1 MSSGNEF
8 DVDIDPADLDGPLPF
23 HLLIDEHLKIQH
35 VGRSIRRLYP
45 KLQRG
50 DSLGQWV
57 TLDRPAKSIEHIGDL
72 HGIAGRLV
80 LFRLAGCDLQFRGQF
95 LPLQAGDGMLL
106 TADPQLAD
114 PDELAKHDLQLA
126 DFAMHDAITDSL
138 FAIRARDITLGEL
151 KEAIERQ
158 RVLVREL
165 DHRVKNN
172 ISAVLSLLA
181 LTRSEASDV
190 TQYHEILDGRIRALD
205 ASHTLLSRGHWG
217 PIDLGIL
224 ADSVLAPFRGRR
236 GRLELDAPPLH
247 IPARLASPLAMS
259 LHELGIN
266 AAKHGVWSGDSGV
279 VCLQWQQSADTFKLK
294 WSETDGPRPSQTMTE
309 GTGLSIV
316 RGFIEHELGGVLSIE
331 PGESGITVLISL
343 PGVAPDP

>member
-1 MSSGNEF
+1 MSSGSEF
-8 DVDIDPADLDGPLPF
+8 HVDIDAADLDGPLPF
-23 HLLIDEHLKIQH
+23 HLLIDEHLEIQH

-45 KLQRG
+45 KLQCG
-50 DSLGQWV
+50 DPLGQWI

-72 HGIAGRLV
+72 QGIAGRLV

-95 LPLQAGDGMLL
+95 LALHGGDGMLL
-106 TADPQLAD
+106 TADPQLTD
-114 PDELAKHDLQLA
+114 PDELARHDLQLA
-126 DFAMHDAITDSL
+126 DFAMHDAITDFL
-138 FAIRARDITLGEL
+138 FAIRARDVTLGEL
-151 KEAIERQ
+151 REAIERQ

-181 LTRSEASDV
+181 LTRSDASDV

-205 ASHTLLSRGHWG
+205 ASHMLLSRGHWG
-217 PIDLGIL
+217 PVDLGIL
-224 ADSVLAPFRGRR
+224 ADSVLAPFRGRH
-236 GRLELDAPPLH
+236 GRLKLETAPLR
-247 IPARLASPLAMS
+247 IPARMASPLAMS

-266 AAKHGVWSGDSGV
+266 AAKHGAWSGDSGV
-279 VCLQWQQSADTFKLK
+279 VCLQWQQSADTFKLV
-294 WSETDGPRPSQTMTE
+294 WSETGGPRPSQTMTE

-331 PGESGITVLISL
+331 PGESGLTVLISL
-343 PGVAPDP
+343 PRGAPGR